1 MSEPDRPVLFD
12 TLDPSDA
19 GHERFRA
26 TDHARGPWNREHCHG
41 GPPSALLARAC
52 ERFVDT
58 GSDPSVDWQLT
69 RITIELMRPVPV
81 THPLEVVVTAERS
94 GRKISLVSARLR
106 DVEADEE
113 VAVARALRIRR
124 ADVALPPHPRLDDEI
139 DGEPGDGELVRPDWS
154 LDDGGTAFHRSAN
167 EHRFTSGSWNEGG
180 PCRVWIR
187 LLADIVAD
195 ESPTG
200 TQRAVAAA
208 DFGNGV
214 SGALPAEEI
223 TYINPDLT
231 VHLARAPEGE
241 WIGLAS
247 HSVYGTATEST
258 GAGYAESALHDR
270 RGRLGRSVQS
280 LIIQPT

>member
-1 MSEPDRPVLFD
+1 MTDPGRPVLFD
-12 TLDPSDA
+12 TLEPSDA
-19 GHERFRA
+19 GHERVSA
-26 TDHARGPWNREHCHG
+26 TDFSRGPWNRDHCHG

-52 ERFVDT
+52 ERFDDPD
-58 GSDPSVDWQLT
+58 SDPAVEWNLA
-69 RITIELMRPVPV
+69 RITIELMRPVPAAR
-81 THPLEVVVTAERS
+81 PLEIGVTAERS
-94 GRKISLVSARLR
+94 GRKISLVAARLR
-106 DVEADEE
+106 DEESGAD

-124 ADVALPPHPRLDDEI
+124 ADVALPTHPRPDDEI
-139 DGEPGDGELVRPDWS
+139 DGDPADGELVRPDWS

-167 EHRFTSGSWNEGG
+167 EHRFTSGSWNEDG

-187 LLADIVAD
+187 LLADVVAG
-195 ESPTG
+195 ERPTG

-231 VHLARAPEGE
+231 VHLARPPEGE

-280 LIIQPT
+280 LIIQPI